1 MISIRNYLTRRLLV
15 GLALLLI
22 VGQLILFWFV
32 RTRTIS
38 QFDASLTMTA
48 RVVAE
53 LTRQNPSQ
61 IRLLSSVYEL
71 VPDFLRDHGDY
82 YFQLWIAD
90 GESIE
95 RSHSLARKDLPRRVG
110 TRLNPVY
117 WKFELPDGRPAR
129 GIGFR
134 FVPEHT
140 GFSHR
145 QPRATWED
153 EGEAPIRY
161 TVPQEVDFV
170 LARECEDLNR
180 TLTTLWIGCLG
191 VSGFILIGIGFLIP
205 GTLVRGL
212 RPLTDLARQT
222 EDIDP
227 ESLSSR
233 FTLDRMP
240 EEILPIAAQLNHLLE
255 RLEVAFQRE
264 KRLTADMAHE
274 LKTPISELQTMT
286 QVALKWPGDEEF
298 LLATIRDAFDIS
310 RQMKDK
316 VSTLLALARCDSG
329 QQPVSAMPVDLT
341 ELVRNHWNRWSDRV
355 HEKEIQAELEID
367 GETMRIISDE
377 HMLSSILTNLLS
389 NAVEYCP
396 RRGRLGCRLSNNGKG
411 AKVVLENTN
420 RHLTESD
427 LSHLFDPFWR
437 KDVAR
442 TDGAHSGLGLTLINT
457 YAHILG
463 IGLDFKLVE
472 NEDFRV
478 TMTIPENLE
487 NRSDRDSP

>member
-1 MISIRNYLTRRLLV
+1 MTSIRNYLTRRLLI

-22 VGQLILFWFV
+22 LSQVVLYWFV
-32 RTRTIS
+32 STRSIS

-53 LTRQNPSQ
+53 LTRQTPSQ

-82 YFQLWIAD
+82 YFQLWIA
-90 GESIE
+90 GNEVIE
-95 RSHSLARKDLPRRVG
+95 RSHSLNRKDLPRRVG
-110 TRLNPVY
+110 TRLNPVH

-134 FVPEHT
+134 FVPEHS

-145 QPRATWED
+145 LLRPTWE
-153 EGEAPIRY
+153 EEEAPPVKYEI
-161 TVPQEVDFV
+161 PQEVDFV

-180 TLTTLWIGCLG
+180 TLSTLWMGCLG

-205 GTLVRGL
+205 NTLDTGL
-212 RPLTDLARQT
+212 LPLTDLARQAET
-222 EDIDP
+222 IDP
-227 ESLSSR
+227 GSLSSR
-233 FTLDRMP
+233 FPTSRLP
-240 EEILPIAAQLNHLLE
+240 SEILPITTQLNRLLE

-274 LKTPISELQTMT
+274 LKTPISELQTLT

-298 LLATIRDAFDIS
+298 LLDTIRDAFDIS

-329 QQPVSAMPVDLT
+329 QQSVSLSPVALPD
-341 ELVRNHWNRWSDRV
+341 LVREHWDRWIEPA
-355 HEKEIQAELEID
+355 HGKEIQTELEID
-367 GETMRIISDE
+367 EETMEVISDE
-377 HMLSSILTNLLS
+377 HLLSSILTNLLS

-396 RRGRLGCRLSNNGKG
+396 SKGRLGCHLRNNGEG
-411 AKVVLENTN
+411 AKLTLENTN
-420 RHLTESD
+420 RTLTESD
-427 LSHLFDPFWR
+427 LPHLFDPFWR

-442 TDGAHSGLGLTLINT
+442 TDGAHSGLGLTLIQT
-457 YAHILG
+457 YAFILG
-463 IGLDFKLVE
+463 IRVRFRLTEMGDFMAVME
-472 NEDFRV
+472 IPREFRPK
-478 TMTIPENLE
+478 PEE
-487 NRSDRDSP
+487 VKS